1 MAFGVI
7 RGRFPLY
14 GAPAL
19 DSPFGPDENPQDFSL
34 DQPCS
39 FYEITEKKVF
49 FWLAKMAPSKLK
61 AL

>member
-1 MAFGVI
+1 M
-7 RGRFPLY
+7 RLLPLE
-14 GAPAL
+14 
-19 DSPFGPDENPQDFSL
+19 SPFGQEVNPQDLGL

-39 FYEITEKKVF
+39 FYEITEKKVN